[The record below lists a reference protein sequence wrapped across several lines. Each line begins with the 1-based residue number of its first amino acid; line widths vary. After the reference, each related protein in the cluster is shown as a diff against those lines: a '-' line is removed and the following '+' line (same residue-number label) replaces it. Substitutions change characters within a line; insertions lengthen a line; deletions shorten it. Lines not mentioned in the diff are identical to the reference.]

1 MCGKWQ
7 IKDRNA
13 HDAERAAV
21 NFCVAADFHNQFVRV
36 ELPFRVRQF
45 AGGDGAIVN
54 TVMIRTGLLDYFP
67 AESEWVGRGQDR
79 VPGANADAGG
89 PMYVLKTAS
98 FSANIVCS
106 MSSFDVLIIGTAIQH
121 NMAIR
126 GCISR
131 IGVVIRRI
139 SIENIGG
146 VMNFYLPAK
155 MKDRTIFFL
164 LDCTNGHIFTPDCR
178 RS

>member
-54 TVMIRTGLLDYFP
+54 TVMIRPGLLDYFP

-89 PMYVLKTAS
+89 PQYRGKTTR
-98 FSANIVCS
+98 FSAKFVGS
-106 MSSFDVLIIGTAIQH
+106 VTTVDRSIIGTA
-121 NMAIR
+121 
-126 GCISR
+126 
-131 IGVVIRRI
+131 V
-139 SIENIGG
+139 
-146 VMNFYLPAK
+146 
-155 MKDRTIFFL
+155 
-164 LDCTNGHIFTPDCR
+164 
-178 RS
+178 

>member
-45 AGGDGAIVN
+45 AAGDGAIVN

-67 AESEWVGRGQDR
+67 AESKWVGRGQDR
-79 VPGANADAGG
+79 VPGASADARGAMSALT
-89 PMYVLKTAS
+89 PARL
-98 FSANIVCS
+98 SANTVCS
-106 MSSFDVLIIGTAIQH
+106 IRSLDLLIIGT
-121 NMAIR
+121 
-126 GCISR
+126 
-131 IGVVIRRI
+131 
-139 SIENIGG
+139 
-146 VMNFYLPAK
+146 
-155 MKDRTIFFL
+155 
-164 LDCTNGHIFTPDCR
+164 
-178 RS
+178 

>member
-139 SIENIGG
+139 SIENIGA
-146 VMNFYLPAK
+146 VMNFRLPAK

-164 LDCTNGHIFTPDCR
+164 LDCANGHIFTPDCR

>member
-1 MCGKWQ
+1 AG
-7 IKDRNA
+7 
-13 HDAERAAV
+13 
-21 NFCVAADFHNQFVRV
+21 AD
-36 ELPFRVRQF
+36 
-45 AGGDGAIVN
+45 GSIVN
-54 TVMIRTGLLDYFP
+54 KVIIRPGLLDYLH
-67 AESEWVGRGQDR
+67 AESEWVRHGQDR
-79 VPGANADAGG
+79 LPDANADADS
-89 PMYVLKTAS
+89 PIYVLKSAS

-139 SIENIGG
+139 SIENIGA
-146 VMNFYLPAK
+146 VMNFRLPTK

-164 LDCTNGHIFTPDCR
+164 LDCANGYVFTPDCR